1 MTARRTLAGIAVVVL
16 LALAGATVTT
26 TPAGAAAPAQID
38 PIDKPSKDPRPCHG
52 KNCPT
57 DPPTG
62 APTPTDTTG
71 APPASG
77 AASDDPTPHGT
88 AGPGAPGQAASGAP
102 GAPAGG
108 AVRPGGGAPGQPGDA
123 GGGARASDGVAVV
136 GGPGTAARPAAATTP
151 VDSSLPLWPI
161 LWGGTALIALVTAG
175 LLVILRDR
183 RIRPD
188 SGSQEPDQG
197 VPSPSGPIRMEWVEP
212 DG

>member
-1 MTARRTLAGIAVVVL
+1 VTAGRTLAGSAVIVL
-16 LALAGATVTT
+16 LALAGATGT
-26 TPAGAAAPAQID
+26 TPAGAATAAAPAQVD
-38 PIDKPSKDPRPCHG
+38 PVDKPSHDPRPCHG

-62 APTPTDTTG
+62 PPTATDTPGGPPTTAASG
-71 APPASG
+71 DPAPP
-77 AASDDPTPHGT
+77 GT
-88 AGPGAPGQAASGAP
+88 AGPPAPGQVTS

-108 AVRPGGGAPGQPGDA
+108 AARPGGGGAPGQPGGTNVVAPGSA
-123 GGGARASDGVAVV
+123 GAAPDGGT
-136 GGPGTAARPAAATTP
+136 GTAARPAAATKP
-151 VDSSLPLWPI
+151 VADSLPLWPI